1 MASDWIKM
9 RADLF
14 THPKVDRLA
23 VLLGQDEFYVVG
35 ALFAFWSW
43 ADKHAVDGRVDGATS
58 RLVDRVTRV
67 DGLASALEAVGW
79 LVVDDAGIALP
90 RFHEHNG
97 DSAKERSLK
106 NQRQARWRERK
117 AAGLV
122 DGLVDAKPS
131 TGASTREEKRRE
143 EYKSSIERKAPSPSR
158 FDDFW
163 AVYPNKKGKVA
174 AEKAWKRK
182 GLDLIA
188 DQIIADVKERAAM
201 DRQWLDGFIPHGSTY
216 VNAEGWQ
223 DAIEAPRKQA
233 ASGYVPLPGEF

>member
-1 MASDWIKM
+1 MSAGWIKM
-9 RADLF
+9 RVDLF
-14 THPKVDRLA
+14 THPKVDRMA

-58 RLVDRVTRV
+58 RLVDRATRV

-79 LVVDDAGIALP
+79 LVVDDAGITLP
-90 RFHEHNG
+90 SFHEHNG

-122 DGLVDAKPS
+122 DGSVDAKAT

-143 EYKSSIERKAPSPSR
+143 EKKEQKQDAPNGAVAIPDVDPKVVADFLKIRRAKKAPLTETALDGLRREAAKAGVTLEQALRVCCERGWSGYNATWDGAVPAGQGGTAPERKR
-158 FDDFW
+158 
-163 AVYPNKKGKVA
+163 VM
-174 AEKAWKRK
+174 
-182 GLDLIA
+182 L
-188 DQIIADVKERAAM
+188 
-201 DRQWLDGFIPHGSTY
+201 
-216 VNAEGWQ
+216 
-223 DAIEAPRKQA
+223 
-233 ASGYVPLPGEF
+233 